1 MPVIPQISEYADDLV
16 AIRRDFHENPELG
29 MEEVRTSGIVAKLLK
44 DWGIETHTGI
54 GNTGVVGILHG
65 NQGAGRSIGLR
76 ADMDALPVQERTN
89 LPFASKVDGKMHACG
104 HDAHT
109 TMLLGAARY
118 LAENPDF
125 AGTAVFIFQPAEEGL
140 GGARAML
147 DDDLFGKFPCDE
159 IYGMHNNPS
168 GEVNKVGVKP
178 GTAMAG
184 ADFFD
189 ITIHGQG
196 SHGAI
201 PQQSRDPIVIASSL
215 VQQLQSVVSRNVA
228 ATDQIVLSVTQI
240 HAGAAYNVI
249 PAECTISGTMRYF
262 DPDVAK
268 MVRNRMHTLC
278 EGISKGFDVDITFDN
293 RDIFDVLVN
302 DLDLSHVMLDIA
314 AEVVGKDNVAV
325 TEQRRMG
332 SEDFADMLRV
342 VPGAYCTVGHSGT
355 QPLHANEFFLDEDIL
370 PVGASIYAKIIERRT
385 AAQGHKNRP

>member
-1 MPVIPQISEYADDLV
+1 MPIIPQIASYADDLI

-29 MEEVRTSGIVAKLLK
+29 MEEVRTSGIVAELLQG
-44 DWGIETHTGI
+44 WGIETHIGI
-54 GNTGVVGILHG
+54 GKTGVVGILHG
-65 NQGAGRSIGLR
+65 NQGPGRRIGLR
-76 ADMDALPVQERTN
+76 ADMDALPVEERTN
-89 LPFASKVDGKMHACG
+89 LPFASKVPGKMHACG

-118 LAENPDF
+118 LAATRDF
-125 AGTAVFIFQPAEEGL
+125 SGTAIFIFQPAEEGL

-147 DDDLFGKFPCDE
+147 ADDLFGQFPCDE

-178 GTAMAG
+178 GIAMAG

-189 ITIHGQG
+189 ITIRGQG

-201 PQQSRDPIVIASSL
+201 PQQSRDPIVIGTSL
-215 VQQLQSVVSRNVA
+215 VQQLQSIVSRNVP

-240 HAGAAYNVI
+240 HSGAAYNVI

-268 MVRNRMHTLC
+268 LVRERMQTLC
-278 EGISKGFDVDITFDN
+278 DGIAKGFGVEISVDN

-302 DLDLSHVMLDIA
+302 DDDLSHVMLDIA
-314 AEVVGKDNVAV
+314 SEVVGKDNVGV
-325 TEQRRMG
+325 TDQRRMG
-332 SEDFADMLRV
+332 SEDFADMLRA

-385 AAQGHKNRP
+385 AA